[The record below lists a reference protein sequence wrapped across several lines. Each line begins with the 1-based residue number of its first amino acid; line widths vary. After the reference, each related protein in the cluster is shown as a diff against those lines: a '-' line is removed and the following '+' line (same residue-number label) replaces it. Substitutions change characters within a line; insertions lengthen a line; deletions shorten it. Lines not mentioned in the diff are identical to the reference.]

1 MKKYYRIQ
9 TTSPFVIL
17 FVAVEESYL
26 ELSYKTIF
34 PQSAMQVAVKWSS
47 AEPRY
52 KWSRL
57 KQSEEQL
64 PTLC

>member
-1 MKKYYRIQ
+1 MMKKYYRIQ

-17 FVAVEESYL
+17 FVAVEEESYL
-26 ELSYKTIF
+26 ELSYKTFF

-52 KWSRL
+52 KWSR
-57 KQSEEQL
+57 
-64 PTLC
+64 